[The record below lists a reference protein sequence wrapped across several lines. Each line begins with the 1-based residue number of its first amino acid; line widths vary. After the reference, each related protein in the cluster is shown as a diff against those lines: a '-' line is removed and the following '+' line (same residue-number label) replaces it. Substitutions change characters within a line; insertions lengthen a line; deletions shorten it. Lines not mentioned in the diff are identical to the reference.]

1 MATAEQRRR
10 SHFSL
15 RLEQGLGRLVL
26 SERPVGG
33 LFSVEDMQL
42 ALPEVP
48 SRLDMSVGV
57 ERFRHQRSRLER
69 MVVYAEDQD
78 VGRLLRSRL
87 RGGAIADVEVRALDG
102 ELVFLGEL
110 AGQGTTPFLA
120 RARVEPASVADERAL
135 LVSVYA
141 VRVFGP
147 ARLAGP
153 LVAAE
158 LLRGLGLGERMS
170 GPTVATL
177 DPLDPLILEVCAELG
192 WKAPDRHDVRL
203 VETQCTAGRIRL
215 TTARQ
220 QKGRVGPRG
229 LALENT
235 SRSRR
240 FLADYEAK
248 TLYASTE
255 ALIADGQLDRAIAAY
270 DRQLE
275 VHPDHPFL
283 VTRLLQLHVT
293 AAGNL
298 ADAAALAKARLAR
311 YPDDLDGLCAL
322 AVVQLRQGQ
331 PEAAAETWRRLA
343 EVAEQTGDALEAAQ
357 ARCAMAAALAERDAP
372 AAVRALEAA
381 LALRRRLPG
390 ALRALADLQARTGD
404 WAAALRTRER
414 LLAREEDPDARQAL
428 YHQLGAVAL
437 HQAGDVDAAIGY
449 FERALEARPE
459 DVEALQGLAAAQER
473 AGRVL
478 PAVRTLDRAARI
490 LQERGDHAAAAE
502 AMVRLGDLWRRDPGE
517 GAATAALRYRQALM
531 LVPGHPGA
539 LFGLAEAALADGDP
553 ARARNALE
561 ELLRVIDE
569 GRVEVDRFAVYLRLG
584 EVLAGPNGDPP
595 LAVAYYQKALSGSAA
610 QAERALG
617 ALEALHARAGRWDD
631 VARVLEM
638 AAERASDPHDKGR
651 RLARLAE
658 VVRERHAD
666 EARAIKL
673 LEQAAEL
680 RRDEPEV
687 LDALAAIHRGAQRH
701 DRLEAVL
708 ARLCARVEAPE
719 RLAALY
725 AERGDLLRLH
735 LNRTDDAAQCYSLAL
750 GCDPQHRGALEGL
763 ADIYRERERFG
774 ELATLLE
781 RLAEVVPAAE
791 SGDVW
796 LELGRVQARILGKP
810 RAAIDSYEKARARRP
825 EDPEVL
831 RPLGDLLFE
840 HGRPAAALGHYETL
854 FSIYEAEGYDE
865 PAAPFLLRVAEV
877 LDALDRGA
885 DALAYLKKAAEAD
898 PDRMAVY
905 EQAQDVL
912 LRQGD
917 VEGIVTFFR
926 AGLDEA
932 LRPSVRRFLAKRA
945 GRLLWRELRKPEEA
959 APLLD
964 EVLRGDPED
973 GDVRRMRLE
982 VATALADWPRVAELL
997 RAQLERAEARERPA
1011 LLTSLAK
1018 LAYTAL
1024 ERPDEG
1030 TQLALAALGEQ
1041 PDYRPALTL
1050 LGERSFAA
1058 GDWTNVRR
1066 AYAGLVEAEGRTA
1079 RPEDVYR
1086 LALAERALGEEDA
1099 ARVRLGRLHARGEIP
1114 PDGLDLLV
1122 ALHVEADD
1130 ADALAVV
1137 LDDRLALGEPLKDRQ
1152 AVLRA
1157 AARVLGRHDDHRD
1170 RGLDC
1175 WEALVET
1182 LPEDAEALAALRA
1195 AGRRPEPE
1203 EPQPLEM
1210 PGLPEPA
1217 DPEPPKRFRAIGPDA
1232 GRRAVPRPETAP
1244 LTSGPGAAE
1253 PSDVADE
1260 LPDEAPSARRVLR
1273 SSGPPSVAPA
1283 PSSAPPEALDLD
1295 DLDPFDLD
1303 DDELPPLDGERAT
1316 GGLDDAQARAEAV
1329 EAELEQT
1336 IDPDL
1341 RARLL
1346 LDLAELRRDR
1356 LHDPD
1361 GAVPA
1366 LLGVLDNAEPAGPL
1380 WVEAMEALEDLHAV
1394 RSEWDAL
1401 LSLYDRREQAGL
1413 GTPAELNL
1421 LRASILRA
1429 AGRLDEAVT
1438 AAERAGPT
1446 GGRALELL
1454 VSLLVQAGRAEDAA
1468 GRLLSG
1474 IDRLSATEAGHRRWR
1489 AAELLVESKPDLA
1502 LALLAEAHADVD
1514 EPEVVDA
1521 WVELAR
1527 RVGDERALL
1536 DALEAQAER
1545 LGDGA
1550 ADAVR
1555 RSTALAEAGAL
1566 ASKQGAVARAR
1577 RLYEASLS
1585 AWPDNV
1591 EVMERL
1597 AEVLEDT
1604 ADDEA
1609 LAELRARQIGA
1620 ALPGPHRGELALDL
1634 ARLHIDALGDPSG
1647 AEPWLDM
1654 AAADLEGTD
1663 AFAAVLGLRRRRSA
1677 PPLDWGD
1684 LADRSTDEVVDA
1696 LIERAETLAA
1706 DPRARDEAARLL
1718 EEALGLAPHVQ
1729 RAYALL
1735 EGLYAADGR
1744 WGELCGVIE
1753 RHVATIGARPARAEL
1768 LLRRA
1773 QITERALN
1781 DAEAAAGAYERALAD
1796 PAGSAAVVSEAV
1808 EALSALRPRRLDLE
1822 RVRKL
1827 LDGRIEHEADDR
1839 VRAGLYAVRGVLWQ
1853 ARLGHVGRAR
1863 ADLEAAIRL
1872 DPRHGRAH
1880 LALGQLA
1887 LDRGDPSAAS
1897 VHLEQALLADE
1908 RRTMG
1913 PTHIDEA
1920 FEGLRR
1926 ALEKLGRA
1934 DEVPM
1939 MAEEVLARH
1948 PEARAARRVA
1958 GDDSVETAPLP
1969 QIAPPADDAE

>member
-26 SERPVGG
+26 SERPVGR
-33 LFSVEDMQL
+33 LFCVEDLQL

-48 SRLDMSVGV
+48 SRIDMSGGV

-69 MVVYAEDQD
+69 MVLYAEDQD
-78 VGRLLRSRL
+78 IGRALRARL
-87 RGGAIADVEVRALDG
+87 RGGPVTDVEVRALDG

-110 AGQGTTPFLA
+110 SEAATPFIA
-120 RARVEPASVADERAL
+120 RARIEPASVADERVL

-141 VRVFGP
+141 LRIFGP
-147 ARLAGP
+147 ARIAAP

-158 LLRGLGLGERMS
+158 LLRGLGLGERLS
-170 GPTVATL
+170 GPSLATV
-177 DPLDPLILEVCAELG
+177 DPVDILLLEICAELG
-192 WKAPDRHDVRL
+192 WKAPDRRDVRL
-203 VETQCTAGRIRL
+203 VESQCTAGRIRL

-255 ALIADGQLDRAIAAY
+255 ALIEEGQIERAITAY
-270 DRQLE
+270 DRQHE

-283 VTRLLQLHVT
+283 VNRLLQLNVT
-293 AAGNL
+293 PAGNL

-311 YPDDLDGLCAL
+311 YPDDLDALCAL
-322 AVVQLRQGQ
+322 AVVQQRQGQ
-331 PEAAAETWRRLA
+331 PNSAAATLSRLA
-343 EVAEQTGDALEAAQ
+343 EVAEQTGDTLEAAQ
-357 ARCAMAAALAERDAP
+357 ARCAMAGALAESDPP

-390 ALRALADLQARTGD
+390 ALRALADLQSRTGD

-428 YHQLGAVAL
+428 FHSLGQVAL
-437 HQAGDVDAAIGY
+437 EQAGDLDAAVGY
-449 FERALEARPE
+449 FERALEAQPE
-459 DVEALQGLAAAQER
+459 DVEALIGLATAQER

-490 LQERGDHAAAAE
+490 LQERGDHVAAAD
-502 AMVRLGDLWRRDPGE
+502 AMVRLGDLWRRDPAE
-517 GAATAALRYRQALM
+517 GSATAALRYRQALM

-539 LFGLAEAALADGDP
+539 LFGLAEAALADGEP

-569 GRVEVDRFAVYLRLG
+569 GRVDVDRNAVYLRLG

-595 LAVAYYQKALSGSAA
+595 LAVAYYQKALSGTEA
-610 QAERALG
+610 QAERALA
-617 ALEALHARAGRWDD
+617 ALEELHARAERWDD
-631 VARVLEM
+631 VTRVLEM
-638 AAERASDPHDKGR
+638 AVERAPDPVAKGQ
-651 RLARLAE
+651 RLARLAG
-658 VVRERHAD
+658 VVRARHDD
-666 EARAIKL
+666 ELRAVKL
-673 LEQAAEL
+673 LEEAATL
-680 RRDEPEV
+680 RRDDPAV
-687 LDALAAIHRGAQRH
+687 LESLATIHREGGRH
-701 DRLEAVL
+701 AALEAVL
-708 ARLCARVEAPE
+708 GRICDRLEAPE
-719 RLAALY
+719 RLAATY

-750 GCDPQHRGALEGL
+750 GCAPDHREALEGL

-781 RLAEVVPAAE
+781 RLALVLPASE
-791 SGDVW
+791 SGLIW
-796 LELGRVQARILGKP
+796 LELGRLQARVLDRP
-810 RAAIDSYEKARARRP
+810 RPAVDSYEKARVRRP
-825 EDPEVL
+825 DDPEVL

-840 HGRPAAALGHYETL
+840 QGRPAVALPHYEAL
-854 FSIYEAEGYDE
+854 YGIYEAEGYDE
-865 PAAPFLLRVAEV
+865 PQAPFLLRIAEV

-885 DALAYLKKAAEAD
+885 DALAYLQKAAEAD

-905 EQAQDVL
+905 EQAQDTL

-917 VEGIVTFFR
+917 VEGIVQFFE
-926 AGLDEA
+926 AGLKEA

-945 GRLLWRELRKPEEA
+945 GRLAWRELRRPEQA

-973 GDVRRMRLE
+973 TDVRRMRLE

-1041 PDYRPALTL
+1041 PDYQPALTL

-1058 GDWTNVRR
+1058 SDWVNVRR
-1066 AYAGLVEAEGRTA
+1066 AYAGLAEAEGRGA

-1099 ARVRLGRLHARGEIP
+1099 ARVRLARLHADGRIP

-1122 ALHVEADD
+1122 ALLIEADD
-1130 ADALAVV
+1130 AEALAAV
-1137 LDDRLALGEPLKDRQ
+1137 LDDRLALGEPLADRR

-1157 AARVLGRHDDHRD
+1157 VARVLGRHEAQRQ
-1170 RGLDC
+1170 RALDC
-1175 WEALVET
+1175 WEALLDT
-1182 LPEDAEALAALRA
+1182 LPDDPEALAALRA
-1195 AGRRPEPE
+1195 GGRLPEEE

-1210 PGLPEPA
+1210 PGLPEP
-1217 DPEPPKRFRAIGPDA
+1217 
-1232 GRRAVPRPETAP
+1232 TAP
-1244 LTSGPGAAE
+1244 EG
-1253 PSDVADE
+1253 
-1260 LPDEAPSARRVLR
+1260 ARRPGRALHTPRVD
-1273 SSGPPSVAPA
+1273 
-1283 PSSAPPEALDLD
+1283 PPEATPSAGPTPDAPTPDAPTSDAPAASPSEPPPDAAEVIERLAARGGAGEPDQR
-1295 DLDPFDLD
+1295 PFVEREASEGP
-1303 DDELPPLDGERAT
+1303 DDELPPLEIDPDASAREAAHGRAAA
-1316 GGLDDAQARAEAV
+1316 L
-1329 EAELEQT
+1329 EAELAET
-1336 IDPDL
+1336 VEPDA
-1341 RARLL
+1341 RARLFL
-1346 LDLAELRRDR
+1346 ELAELRRDR

-1361 GAVPA
+1361 GSVPA
-1366 LLGVLDNAEPAGPL
+1366 LIGVLDNAEPAGPL
-1380 WVEAMEALEDLHAV
+1380 WVEALEALEDLHAL
-1394 RSEWDAL
+1394 REEWDAL
-1401 LSLYDRREQAGL
+1401 LALYDRREQAGM
-1413 GTPAELNL
+1413 GTAAELNL
-1421 LRASILRA
+1421 LRASILRT
-1429 AGRLDEAVT
+1429 AGRLDEAIA
-1438 AAERAGPT
+1438 AAERAAPT
-1446 GGRALELL
+1446 GGRALDLL
-1454 VSLLVQAGRAEDAA
+1454 VSLLRSAGRVEEAA
-1468 GRLLSG
+1468 ARVLKGL
-1474 IDRLSATEAGHRRWR
+1474 DRLSPVEAAHRRWR
-1489 AAELLVESKPDLA
+1489 AAELLTEGDPPRA
-1502 LALLAEAHADVD
+1502 LALLAEAHAEIDD
-1514 EPEVVDA
+1514 PEVVEQWIA
-1521 WVELAR
+1521 LAR
-1527 RVGDERALL
+1527 RVDDARALL
-1536 DALEAQAER
+1536 DALEAQAAT
-1545 LGDGA
+1545 LGDSGP
-1550 ADAVR
+1550 DAVR
-1555 RSTALAEAGAL
+1555 RSSALAEAGAL
-1566 ASKQGAVARAR
+1566 AADQGAPTRAR
-1577 RLYEASLS
+1577 RLFEASLS

-1591 EVMERL
+1591 EAMEHL
-1597 AEVLEDT
+1597 AGVLSGVSDH
-1604 ADDEA
+1604 EA
-1609 LAELRARQIGA
+1609 LADLRARQIEA

-1634 ARLHIDALGDPSG
+1634 ARLFIDALGDVDG
-1647 AEPWLDM
+1647 AERWLDM

-1663 AFAAVLGLRRRRSA
+1663 AFSAVVGLRGRRAA
-1677 PPLDWGD
+1677 PPLDWNT
-1684 LADRSTDEVVDA
+1684 LAERAPDEVVDA
-1696 LIERAETLAA
+1696 LVERAEALAA
-1706 DPRARDEAARLL
+1706 DPRARMEAARLL

-1735 EGLYAADGR
+1735 ESIYAGEQR

-1753 RHVATIGARPARAEL
+1753 RHVATIGARPERAEL

-1773 QITERALN
+1773 RITERALG
-1781 DAEAAAGAYERALAD
+1781 DDEGAAGAYERALID
-1796 PAGSAAVVSEAV
+1796 PAGTAQVVAAAVD
-1808 EALSALRPRRLDLE
+1808 ALVVLRPRRLDLE
-1822 RVRKL
+1822 RVRRL
-1827 LDGRIEHEADDR
+1827 LDERIDHAADDR
-1839 VRAGLYAVRGVLWQ
+1839 VRAGLHTVRGVLWQ
-1853 ARLGHVGRAR
+1853 SRLGHIGRAR
-1863 ADLEAAIRL
+1863 ADLEAAVRL

-1880 LALGQLA
+1880 LALGLMA
-1887 LDRGDPSAAS
+1887 LDRGDAS
-1897 VHLEQALLADE
+1897 DATVHLDRALLSDGGTLTPAQ
-1908 RRTMG
+1908 
-1913 PTHIDEA
+1913 IDEA

-1939 MAEEVLARH
+1939 LAEEVLARH
-1948 PEARAARRVA
+1948 PDARAPRAVA

-1969 QIAPPADDAE
+1969 ELPPPDTTDVD